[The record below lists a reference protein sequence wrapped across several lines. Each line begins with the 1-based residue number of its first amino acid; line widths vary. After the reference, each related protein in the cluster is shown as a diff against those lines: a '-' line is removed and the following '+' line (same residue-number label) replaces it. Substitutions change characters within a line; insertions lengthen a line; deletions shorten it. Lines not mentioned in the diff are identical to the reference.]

1 MAQAPGQSISALARG
16 FNQLSNAQKVGL
28 LAALAAVVALV
39 AVVLLWARTPEYR
52 VLYSN
57 LSDRDGGEVLAA
69 LGGMN
74 VPYKLAD
81 GGTAILVPATQVYDT
96 RLKLASQG
104 LPKGGAVGFELM
116 DTQKFGVSQ
125 FTQEVNYQRALAGE
139 LSRTIQSLSQV
150 ASARVHL
157 AIPRPSVFVRE
168 QPNQRIG
175 AGRTASTPGAVWTK
189 GR

>member
-74 VPYKLAD
+74 VPYQLAD
-81 GGTAILVPATQVYDT
+81 GGTASWCRRRRYMT
-96 RLKLASQG
+96 RA
-104 LPKGGAVGFELM
+104 
-116 DTQKFGVSQ
+116 
-125 FTQEVNYQRALAGE
+125 
-139 LSRTIQSLSQV
+139 
-150 ASARVHL
+150 
-157 AIPRPSVFVRE
+157 
-168 QPNQRIG
+168 
-175 AGRTASTPGAVWTK
+175 
-189 GR
+189 